1 MNLKLSRPVFWS
13 TAAVVS
19 VVGYVTLW
27 PTEYRIPCALNHFTG
42 LECPGCG
49 TTRAL
54 SALVDG
60 DLAAAFSFNQF
71 IFFIPLF
78 FVALYFSK
86 RSRYQKQLEVFLI
99 TLASSAAL
107 AYFLFRN
114 DFL

>member
-1 MNLKLSRPVFWS
+1 MNSKLTAPIIWS
-13 TAAVVS
+13 TAAVG

-54 SALVDG
+54 ASLVEG
-60 DLAAAFSFNQF
+60 DLAAAFSFNQL

-78 FVALYFSK
+78 FVALYLAK
-86 RSRYQKQLEVFLI
+86 RSRYQKQLEVLLI
-99 TLASSAAL
+99 TLAGLAAL
-107 AYFLFRN
+107 AYFVFRN

>member
-19 VVGYVTLW
+19 VVGYLTLW

-60 DLAAAFSFNQF
+60 DLEAAFSFNQF

-78 FVALYFSK
+78 FVALFFAK
-86 RSRYQKQLEVFLI
+86 RSRYQKQIETVLI
-99 TLASSAAL
+99 TVAGLAAL

>member
-1 MNLKLSRPVFWS
+1 MNAKLTKPVFWS
-13 TAAVVS
+13 AAALG

-54 SALVDG
+54 SSLFEG
-60 DLAAAFSFNQF
+60 DLASAFSFNQF

-78 FVALYFSK
+78 FVALYFAK
-86 RSRYQKQLEVFLI
+86 RSRYQKQIETVLI
-99 TLASSAAL
+99 TLAGLAAL
-107 AYFLFRN
+107 VYFLFRN